1 MEKQYKKLNI
11 FYIPAVVLMI
21 LFVAYPLFNAF
32 YLSFFN
38 WNGYSQTKEFFGFKN
53 YISMFQDK
61 NFRKA
66 LINTLI
72 YGFGCTALQQVIG
85 LALAM
90 FLNGKFKGRSIV
102 RTVIYMPAMVSGLV
116 MGYIM
121 YFFFQSK
128 GGVIN
133 DMLLFPTMKSLNA
146 KKDEGA
152 AEENAAPKKDEPA
165 AEDKAPEEMSAAA
178 SDADEKAASASVPQT
193 PSVPAGEKLDA
204 GISYEDALALL
215 KKYNEDEFHII
226 HGETVARLMEYFAR
240 KYDPENETFWKVC
253 GLLHDLDWEKWQDAV
268 QHTVKTAELLQ
279 EAGVSPMVAHV
290 IETHN
295 SDNNPALP
303 KPQHQMECVLWACD
317 ELSGLLGAIV
327 RMYPSKSAQ
336 DLNLKSVK
344 KKFKDKRFA
353 AGCDRDNIAR
363 GAELNHVDL
372 DTLFADMI
380 EAYQA
385 TND

>member
-1 MEKQYKKLNI
+1 
-11 FYIPAVVLMI
+11 
-21 LFVAYPLFNAF
+21 
-32 YLSFFN
+32 
-38 WNGYSQTKEFFGFKN
+38 
-53 YISMFQDK
+53 
-61 NFRKA
+61 
-66 LINTLI
+66 
-72 YGFGCTALQQVIG
+72 
-85 LALAM
+85 
-90 FLNGKFKGRSIV
+90 
-102 RTVIYMPAMVSGLV
+102 
-116 MGYIM
+116 
-121 YFFFQSK
+121 
-128 GGVIN
+128 
-133 DMLLFPTMKSLNA
+133 MKSLNA

-152 AEENAAPKKDEPA
+152 AEENAVPKKDAPA
-165 AEDKAPEEMSAAA
+165 AEDKADKVDNVDKAPEEMSAAA

-226 HGETVARLMEYFAR
+226 HGETVARLMEYA
-240 KYDPENETFWKVC
+240 FWKVC

>member
-204 GISYEDALALL
+204 GISYEDA
-215 KKYNEDEFHII
+215 
-226 HGETVARLMEYFAR
+226 RQ
-240 KYDPENETFWKVC
+240 C
-253 GLLHDLDWEKWQDAV
+253 
-268 QHTVKTAELLQ
+268 
-279 EAGVSPMVAHV
+279 
-290 IETHN
+290 
-295 SDNNPALP
+295 
-303 KPQHQMECVLWACD
+303 
-317 ELSGLLGAIV
+317 
-327 RMYPSKSAQ
+327 
-336 DLNLKSVK
+336 
-344 KKFKDKRFA
+344 
-353 AGCDRDNIAR
+353 RDCLR
-363 GAELNHVDL
+363 
-372 DTLFADMI
+372 
-380 EAYQA
+380 
-385 TND
+385 

>member
-1 MEKQYKKLNI
+1 
-11 FYIPAVVLMI
+11 
-21 LFVAYPLFNAF
+21 
-32 YLSFFN
+32 
-38 WNGYSQTKEFFGFKN
+38 
-53 YISMFQDK
+53 
-61 NFRKA
+61 
-66 LINTLI
+66 
-72 YGFGCTALQQVIG
+72 
-85 LALAM
+85 
-90 FLNGKFKGRSIV
+90 
-102 RTVIYMPAMVSGLV
+102 
-116 MGYIM
+116 
-121 YFFFQSK
+121 
-128 GGVIN
+128 
-133 DMLLFPTMKSLNA
+133 MKSLNA

-152 AEENAAPKKDEPA
+152 AEESAAPKKDAPA
-165 AEDKAPEEMSAAA
+165 AENKGDKADKASAETA
-178 SDADEKAASASVPQT
+178 STAHDTDEKDASSSVPKT
-193 PSVPAGEKLDA
+193 PSVSAGEKLDA

-226 HGETVARLMEYFAR
+226 HGETVARLMGYFAR
-240 KYDPENETFWKVC
+240 KYDPENEAFWKIC

-295 SDNNPALP
+295 SDNNPTLP
-303 KPQHQMECVLWACD
+303 KPERQMECVLWACD

-353 AGCDRDNIAR
+353 AGCDRDNITR

-372 DTLFADMI
+372 DTLFTDMI

>member
-1 MEKQYKKLNI
+1 MCS
-11 FYIPAVVLMI
+11 
-21 LFVAYPLFNAF
+21 NA
-32 YLSFFN
+32 
-38 WNGYSQTKEFFGFKN
+38 
-53 YISMFQDK
+53 ID
-61 NFRKA
+61 
-66 LINTLI
+66 
-72 YGFGCTALQQVIG
+72 
-85 LALAM
+85 
-90 FLNGKFKGRSIV
+90 
-102 RTVIYMPAMVSGLV
+102 
-116 MGYIM
+116 
-121 YFFFQSK
+121 
-128 GGVIN
+128 
-133 DMLLFPTMKSLNA
+133 LLDFPTMKSLNA

-152 AEENAAPKKDEPA
+152 AEENAAPKKDALA
-165 AEDKAPEEMSAAA
+165 AEDKA
-178 SDADEKAASASVPQT
+178 VPQT

-240 KYDPENETFWKVC
+240 KYDPENEAFWKIC

-303 KPQHQMECVLWACD
+303 KPQH
-317 ELSGLLGAIV
+317 
-327 RMYPSKSAQ
+327 
-336 DLNLKSVK
+336 LNLKSVK